1 MAIAVRSCGLSVFR
15 PSACS
20 VQLSGTACCAA
31 AAARFPVFLFLEHS
45 LSLPS
50 TASSILLSLSLERA
64 DNSRERDHR
73 PHGPHGGSKRFRELC
88 ELCTVLLVLVV
99 NENEQ

>member
-1 MAIAVRSCGLSVFR
+1 MLRLLPAL
-15 PSACS
+15 
-20 VQLSGTACCAA
+20 
-31 AAARFPVFLFLEHS
+31 PVFLFLEHS

-50 TASSILLSLSLERA
+50 TASSILLSLSLERETTLE
-64 DNSRERDHR
+64 REIT
-73 PHGPHGGSKRFRELC
+73 GPTAHGGSKRFRELC